1 MTLTE
6 ADATAL
12 FARLEQLDDPRGTR
26 GRRHA
31 QRSLVATLR
40 CAVVSGAQGGP
51 AISAWGQRLSLAMR
65 RRLRGRRLAD
75 GRYARPSEATLRRML
90 GAVDIAPLARQ
101 LGDWLHAQS
110 LADEA
115 VALDGKTLR
124 GLQQTRVRPTL
135 GGGLRSPQLRGR
147 APGRGA

>member
-51 AISAWGQRLSLAMR
+51 AISAWG